1 MQSILYLKS
10 FNSLCKILCKRK
22 IPRNHAWWFWHWDKG
37 NCLNANGISQM
48 FLTTSLTEHKGGFL
62 DGIGYIIDTNPSE
75 KQTGEDFL
83 QGNISKEEWL
93 QKEFSP
99 LSSSLPVW
107 QQAKSMAR
115 RRTHQRQTHQRR
127 TLQRRTLQRRTL
139 QQRHI
144 ANASTPSLRPNQTRH
159 TGDWKKYKQL
169 NYCFVADKCMQRLQ
183 KSLSTFSSVTNSE
196 EKFHPGETRTP
207 CVDPRGLGFA
217 TSTATLTVATTSL
230 LPVLQGCF
238 LIWLTYFFK
247 KCNDIIWN
255 RFMFI
260 FTFFYICLYI
270 QVQVF
275 PSLWRL
281 QWHRMGVK

>member
-1 MQSILYLKS
+1 MLDDFGSETREIVL
-10 FNSLCKILCKRK
+10 R
-22 IPRNHAWWFWHWDKG
+22 
-37 NCLNANGISQM
+37 LNTNGISQM
-48 FLTTSLTEHKGGFL
+48 FITTSLTEHEGGFTSPGW
-62 DGIGYIIDTNPSE
+62 DWVYNRHQSSRETDRRRFPSR
-75 KQTGEDFL
+75 KHFKGRMAAK
-83 QGNISKEEWL
+83 GV
-93 QKEFSP
+93 FSP

-107 QQAKSMAR
+107 LLQQAKSMATHG
-115 RRTHQRQTHQRR
+115 RRTHQQQ
-127 TLQRRTLQRRTL
+127 RTL

-169 NYCFVADKCMQRLQ
+169 NYCFVAEKCMQRLQ

-247 KCNDIIWN
+247 HAMTSYGTDLCL
-255 RFMFI
+255 FLHF
-260 FTFFYICLYI
+260 FTFVYIFRCKSSLACD
-270 QVQVF
+270 VF
-275 PSLWRL
+275 NGTEWEWNGLE
-281 QWHRMGVK
+281 K